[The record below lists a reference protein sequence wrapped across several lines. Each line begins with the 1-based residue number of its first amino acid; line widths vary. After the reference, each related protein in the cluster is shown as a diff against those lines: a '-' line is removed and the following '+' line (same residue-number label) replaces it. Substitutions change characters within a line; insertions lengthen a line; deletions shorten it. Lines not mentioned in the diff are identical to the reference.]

1 MMKKKGWYGIAIVLA
16 VWSMSC
22 WLFAVPLKINYQ
34 GRLTNNNN
42 PVTAIKTMYF
52 SIKNDGGT
60 TVWGPESK
68 SVNVVN
74 GLYNVILEPPQGVFE
89 TAQQLVLHIKVDGID
104 LSPDIQLLA
113 VPYAY
118 KAKGAEQ
125 AEAITPNSSAG
136 NSIITALGKATNIN
150 IAAEGTDK
158 DISLTPSGAGALYLL
173 GSSGAKI
180 TSANGVMSMEY

>member
-1 MMKKKGWYGIAIVLA
+1 MLKNKGWYGVAIVLA

-34 GRLTNNNN
+34 GRLTNNNSA
-42 PVTAIKTMYF
+42 VTATKTMYF

-68 SVNVVN
+68 SVSVVN
-74 GLYNVILEPPQGVFE
+74 GLYNVVLEPEASVFE
-89 TAQQLVLHIKVDGID
+89 TTSQLQLHIKVDSVD

-118 KAKGAEQ
+118 Q
-125 AEAITPNSSAG
+125 AGTISGIT
-136 NSIITALGKATNIN
+136 T
-150 IAAEGTDK
+150 
-158 DISLTPSGAGALYLL
+158 
-173 GSSGAKI
+173 